1 MKHLRRIVSFVDDA
15 FAESESDTVWDGP
28 LSYHAETHAVGI
40 GIGAGFAAAVF
51 GEVSLLGIVYAA
63 AVHGRLAQL
72 EGRRREMA
80 EDCRQEPAHCL
91 SGVVVGVLLG
101 ALYRVAAGQQPL
113 PIGLGG

>member
-1 MKHLRRIVSFVDDA
+1 MKHLIRIVSFVDGA
-15 FAESESDTVWDGP
+15 FAASESDTDRDGP
-28 LSYHAETHAVGI
+28 LSYHAETHAAGI

-72 EGRRREMA
+72 EGKRRQMA
-80 EDCRQEPAHCL
+80 KDCRREPAHCL
-91 SGVVVGVLLG
+91 TGVVVGVLLG
-101 ALYRVAAGQQPL
+101 ALYRVASGQAAL